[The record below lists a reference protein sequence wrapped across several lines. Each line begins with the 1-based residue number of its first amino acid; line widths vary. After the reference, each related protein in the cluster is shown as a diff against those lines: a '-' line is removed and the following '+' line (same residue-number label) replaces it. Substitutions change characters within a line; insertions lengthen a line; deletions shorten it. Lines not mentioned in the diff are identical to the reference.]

1 MKDQPLLSRALGGT
15 VALLFD
21 RTVLLLGTIF
31 VASIGMTLWF
41 VYNHQENLI
50 ETQAL
55 QQAALHSQVLAEFRT
70 LYTATVVNTAQEHGL
85 LITHDFE
92 RRDGAIPLPAT
103 FTMQLGDSITIK
115 GVGAR
120 TRLYSPY
127 PFPWRESTGGLR
139 DDFDTTAWS
148 FLRIAPDTF
157 YSNTEQLEGRR
168 VLRYATADVMRPSC
182 VDCHNTHP
190 DSPKRDWAVGE
201 VRGVLEVD
209 VPLDAAFGQLRWGVG
224 GMTAFLALMTGL
236 GLSGLVLVV
245 RRSALVIF
253 GLRKEVKQL
262 GQYTLEAPI
271 GSGGMGVVYRAHHA
285 MLRRPT
291 AVKLLAPEKTGED
304 NLNRFE
310 REVQF
315 TSQLS
320 HPNTVAIYD
329 YGRTPDGMFYYAM
342 EYLDGINL
350 SRLVAKDGPQPEA
363 RVIHL
368 LMQACGSLA
377 EAHSVGLVHR
387 DIKPSNL
394 MLCERGGLQD
404 VVKVLDFG
412 LVRQIDHPDEKSLA
426 DATGSLTGTPLYLSP
441 EAIREPREVDA
452 QSDLYQL
459 GAVAY
464 FLLTGGHVFSGNS
477 PVEVLSHHLHSA
489 PEPPSARL
497 GRVVPADL
505 EDLILSCL
513 EKGKSRRPAGAAA
526 LREALARCQDA
537 GKWSQEDARA
547 WWEEWTQRRRASES
561 WHVDFDG
568 AKGEG
573 WDAEKNLDPPTLE
586 VDLKTRVV
594 RH

>member
-15 VALLFD
+15 VALFHD

-41 VYNHQENLI
+41 VYRHQVELI
-50 ETQAL
+50 QTQAL
-55 QQAALHSQVLAEFRT
+55 QQAAANSLALTELRT
-70 LYTATVVNTAQEHGL
+70 LYTATVVATAQEHGL
-85 LITHDFE
+85 KITHDFDTLE
-92 RRDGAIPLPAT
+92 GAIPLPAT
-103 FTMQLGDSITIK
+103 LSMRIGDSITSK
-115 GVGAR
+115 GAGGR
-120 TRLYSPY
+120 IRLYSQY
-127 PFPWRESTGGLR
+127 PFPWKESTGGLR
-139 DDFDTTAWS
+139 DDFDKAAWS
-148 FLRIAPDTF
+148 FLRISPDTS
-157 YSNTEQLEGRR
+157 YWKIERVDGRR
-168 VLRYATADVMRPSC
+168 LLRYATADIMRPSC
-182 VDCHNTHP
+182 VNCHNTHP
-190 DSPKRDWAVGE
+190 DSPKRDWEEGE
-201 VRGVLEVD
+201 VRGILEVD
-209 VPLDAAFGQLRWGVG
+209 VPLDAAFGQLRWGLG

-262 GQYTLEAPI
+262 GQYTLEEPI

-291 AVKLLAPEKTGED
+291 AVKLLHPEKTGED

-315 TSQLS
+315 TSRLS

-350 SRLVAKDGPQPEA
+350 SKLVAKNGPQPEA

-377 EAHSVGLVHR
+377 EAHSAGLVHR

-394 MLCERGGLQD
+394 MLCERGGFRD

-412 LVRQIDHPDEKSLA
+412 LVRQMDHPDDKSLA

-464 FLLTGGHVFSGNS
+464 FLLTGDHVFTGNS
-477 PVEVLSHHLHSA
+477 AVEILSHHLHSA

-497 GRVVPADL
+497 GRVIAEDL
-505 EDLILSCL
+505 EGLVLSCL

-526 LREALARCQDA
+526 LREALAQCQDA

-547 WWEEWTQRRRASES
+547 WWEEWTQQRRESES
-561 WHVDFDG
+561 WHVDFD
-568 AKGEG
+568 KGG
-573 WDAEKNLDPPTLE
+573 DAEKDLDPPTLE
-586 VDLKTRVV
+586 VDLKQRVV
-594 RH
+594 RN

>member
-1 MKDQPLLSRALGGT
+1 MKEQPLLSRALGGT
-15 VALLFD
+15 AALLHD

-41 VYNHQENLI
+41 VYRHQVELI
-50 ETQAL
+50 QTQAL
-55 QQAALHSQVLAEFRT
+55 QQAAANSLALTELRT
-70 LYTATVVNTAQEHGL
+70 LYTATVVATAQEHG
-85 LITHDFE
+85 IEVTHDYE
-92 RRDGAIPLPAT
+92 TREDAIPLPAT
-103 FTMQLGDSITIK
+103 LSMQLGDSITIK
-115 GVGAR
+115 GAGGAV
-120 TRLYSPY
+120 RLYSPY
-127 PFPWRESTGGLR
+127 PFPWRDSTGGLL
-139 DDFDTTAWS
+139 DDFDKAAWS
-148 FLRIAPDTF
+148 FLRIARDTF
-157 YSNTEQLEGRR
+157 HWSIEEIDGRSM
-168 VLRYATADVMRPSC
+168 LRYATADIMRPSC
-182 VDCHNTHP
+182 VNCHNTHP
-190 DSPKRDWAVGE
+190 DSPKRDWEVGE
-201 VRGVLEVD
+201 VRGILEVD
-209 VPLDAAFGQLRWGVG
+209 VPLDAAFGQLRWGLG

-236 GLSGLVLVV
+236 GLSGLILVV
-245 RRSALVIF
+245 RRSAVVIF

-262 GQYTLEAPI
+262 GQYTLEKAI

-291 AVKLLAPEKTGED
+291 AVKLLHPEKTGED

-315 TSQLS
+315 TSRLS

-329 YGRTPDGMFYYAM
+329 YGRTPAGMFYYAM

-368 LMQACGSLA
+368 IMQACGSLA
-377 EAHSVGLVHR
+377 EAHSAGLIHR

-394 MLCERGGLQD
+394 MLCERGGLHD

-412 LVRQIDHPDEKSLA
+412 LVRQMDVPDEKSLA

-464 FLLTGGHVFSGNS
+464 FLLTGGHVFTGNS

-497 GRVVPADL
+497 RRAVPADL

-526 LREALARCQDA
+526 LREALAKCQDA

-547 WWEEWTQRRRASES
+547 WWEEWTHRRRESES

-568 AKGEG
+568 AKGG
-573 WDAEKNLDPPTLE
+573 GGDAEKDLDPPTLE
-586 VDLKTRVV
+586 VDLKARVV